1 MNPHLIEDNEYDYT
15 TYIVKKKKKNFG
27 KLLEDLTQT
36 IT

>member
-1 MNPHLIEDNEYDYT
+1 MNPHLIEDDEYDYT
-15 TYIVKKKKKNFG
+15 TYIVKKKNFG

>member
-15 TYIVKKKKKNFG
+15 TYIVKKKKNFG

-36 IT
+36 VT